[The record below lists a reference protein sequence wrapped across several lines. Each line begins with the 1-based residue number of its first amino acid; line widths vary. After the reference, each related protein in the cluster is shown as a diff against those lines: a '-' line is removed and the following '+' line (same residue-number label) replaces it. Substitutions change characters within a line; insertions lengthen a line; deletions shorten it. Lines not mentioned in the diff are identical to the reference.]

1 MKFDYDILI
10 IGGGSA
16 GITSALT
23 AIGFGKRVA
32 IVEKYKMGGECTW
45 SGCIPSKALVKRAKL
60 AKEMHKATDLGF
72 GMCQLPENIGIM
84 DNVRDVINGVYAHET
99 PEIMQ
104 AKGIDVII
112 GEAKF
117 MDRNTVDVNGR
128 PVTADKFIIC
138 TGSVPFVPPIP
149 GLENVEYRTNNNLF
163 EMPQLPKTMTVIGGG
178 PIGMEMAQAFQRLGV
193 QVTVILRRE
202 VILERD
208 NHELGKLLMKR
219 LHKEGIRFRAN
230 TEIQRIDPGKIT
242 IKHYDQSEEVVDFD
256 EILIATGRRIDLSNL
271 GLEKIGVAYTERGLV
286 VDEHLETSQKGIY
299 GAGDSVGPY
308 RLSHIAENHGIT
320 AVVNICLPVKRKV
333 SYDNVPWVTF
343 TDPEMAHMGMN
354 EAEAR
359 ELLGSN
365 LRIYKQ
371 DYSEL
376 DRAIT
381 ERETLG
387 RAIVY
392 CDRKGMVYGA
402 DILGNRAGELIHEL
416 LMFKF
421 YGISLKKAADM
432 IYAYPTYSEIVRKL
446 GKQAYISELESNP
459 LVKAASLV
467 MGRRNK
473 KKK

>member
-16 GITSALT
+16 GITSAMT

-32 IVEKYKMGGECTW
+32 IIEKNKLGGDCTW

-60 AKEMHKATDLGF
+60 ANEMYKATDLGF

-84 DNVRDVINGVYAHET
+84 DNVRDVIHGVYAHET
-99 PEIMQ
+99 PEVMK
-104 AKGIDVII
+104 AKGIDVIE
-112 GEAKF
+112 GQAKF
-117 MDRNTVDVNGR
+117 MDRNTVDVGGK

-138 TGSVPFVPPIP
+138 TGSIPFVPPIP
-149 GLENVEYRTNNNLF
+149 GLDKVAYRTNENLF
-163 EMPQLPKTMTVIGGG
+163 EMPELPGSMVVIGGG
-178 PIGMEMAQAFQRLGV
+178 PIGMEMAQAMQRLGV
-193 QVTVILRRE
+193 KVTVILRRE
-202 VILERD
+202 IILERD

-230 TEIQRIDPGKIT
+230 TEILRVDPGKIT
-242 IKHYDQSEEVVDFD
+242 IKHYDESEEVVDFD
-256 EILIATGRRIDLSNL
+256 EILIATGRKTNLNSL
-271 GLEKIGVAYTERGLV
+271 GLEKIGVAYTDRGLV
-286 VDEHLETSQKGIY
+286 VDEHLETTQKGIY

-308 RLSHIAENHGIT
+308 RLSHIAENHAIIS
-320 AVVNICLPVKRKV
+320 VVNASLPVKRKV
-333 SYDNVPWVTF
+333 NYDNVPWVTF
-343 TDPEMAHMGMN
+343 TDPEMAHMGMS

-359 ELLGSN
+359 DLLGSD

-392 CDRKGMVYGA
+392 CDKKGMVYGA

-421 YGISLKKAADM
+421 YGISLNKAADM
-432 IYAYPTYSEIVRKL
+432 IYAYPTYSEIIRKL
-446 GKQAYISELESNP
+446 GKKAYISDLERNP
-459 LVKAASLV
+459 LVKVASMF
-467 MGRRNK
+467 MGRGRK
-473 KKK
+473 KT